1 MAGLDGERPI
11 IVKKIKKGVHSAH
24 GGAWKVAYA
33 DFVTAM
39 MAFFLL
45 LWLLNVTT
53 DEQKKGVAD
62 YFSPASVSRSLSGA
76 GGVMG
81 GRTILEDGGKI
92 SSFGLPSMVIGPSS
106 EKSDQ
111 PDQPQYDQR
120 YPDSRQPP
128 PAPGTQGDR
137 FPDPAEAAQRGAGQQ
152 VQEGQGG
159 GQEQVLDLQ
168 QIDAQAARERVAQ
181 AEAENF
187 REVEAQIRQA
197 IQENPQLSEL
207 SKQIVFDNTPE
218 GFRIQLVD
226 EEQSSMFPSGS
237 AGMSEKTRRLMQ
249 QVAQAVSKLPN
260 KLAIS
265 GNTDAQPFRGQG
277 AYSNWELSADR
288 ANAARRAMI
297 EAGVP
302 TERIRQVT
310 GNADQ
315 DPLIKDNPLD
325 ARNRRIAILLLS
337 DVPKPG
343 SNTAGGAGGGA
354 GAGSSSGG
362 FQPGVIRPGALRNP
376 PPPPPGLS
384 GPGSNSQIRIMPSR

>member
-1 MAGLDGERPI
+1 MAANEGERPI
-11 IVKKIKKGVHSAH
+11 IVKKIKKGAHAHH

-76 GGVMG
+76 GGVLG
-81 GRTILEDGGKI
+81 GRTIVEDGGKI
-92 SSFGLPSMVIGPSS
+92 SSFGLPTVIVGPSS

-111 PDQPQYDQR
+111 PDQPQYDQK
-120 YPDSRQPP
+120 YEDSRRPP
-128 PAPGTQGDR
+128 PAPGQQGER
-137 FPDPAEAAQRGAGQQ
+137 FPDPSEAQAGASQQ
-152 VQEGQGG
+152 GM
-159 GQEQVLDLQ
+159 DPQ
-168 QIDAQAARERVAQ
+168 QIDAQAAQERLQ
-181 AEAENF
+181 QIEAENF
-187 REVEAQIRQA
+187 REVEMQIRQA
-197 IQENPQLSEL
+197 IQENPQLAEL
-207 SKQIVFDNTPE
+207 SKQLIFDNTPE

-237 AGMSEKTRRLMQ
+237 AMMNDRARRLMQ

-265 GNTDAQPFRGQG
+265 GHTDAQPFRGQG

-288 ANAARRAMI
+288 ANAARRVML

-302 TERIRQVT
+302 AERIRQVT

-315 DPLIKDNPLD
+315 DPMIKNNPLD
-325 ARNRRIAILLLS
+325 PRNRRIAILLLS
-337 DVPKPG
+337 DVPVGNNAAAPQ
-343 SNTAGGAGGGA
+343 T
-354 GAGSSSGG
+354 
-362 FQPGVIRPGALRNP
+362 PRPGTLRAPPPP
-376 PPPPPGLS
+376 PPPPPGLN
-384 GPGSNSQIRIMPSR
+384 GPGPSNGAIRILPSR